1 MRSLII
7 AFVGAVVFSSQ
18 ALAADAAKNFEGF
31 AVQIG
36 TGYQSLKT
44 KTSNILINN
53 GVSGV
58 TASDNT
64 LNEVPAVLGAGYTF
78 ALTDQYLLGVDVEY
92 DVLKSKA
99 GQTNLFFNNALLVN
113 AGSKTKS
120 KNRMSVLL
128 SPGYAVNDTTAIFAT
143 VGYFKLS
150 TSCTN
155 DDGTACADGSAKGY
169 SLGGKVRFLVNK
181 NVYLFAGASYIKAND
196 KDVRLADGT
205 TFKNKTDGYITE
217 FGVGY
222 KF

>member
-31 AVQIG
+31 TVQFG
-36 TGYQSLKT
+36 TGYQSPKS
-44 KTSNILINN
+44 KTSNILIN

-58 TASDNT
+58 TSSGTT

-92 DVLKSKA
+92 DVLKSKD
-99 GQTNLFFNNALLVN
+99 GQTNLFRNNALLVN
-113 AGSKTKS
+113 QGSKTKS

-196 KDVRLADGT
+196 KDVVQAGGVS
-205 TFKNKTDGYITE
+205 FKSKTDGYNTE

>member
-1 MRSLII
+1 MRSLVI

-31 AVQIG
+31 TVQFG
-36 TGYQSLKT
+36 TGYQSLKS
-44 KTSNILINN
+44 KTSNILIN

-58 TASDNT
+58 TSSGTT

-92 DVLKSKA
+92 DVLKSKD

-113 AGSKTKS
+113 QGSKTKS

-128 SPGYAVNDTTAIFAT
+128 SPGYAVNDTTAIFAK

-155 DDGTACADGSAKGY
+155 DDGTACADGSANGY
-169 SLGGKVRFLVNK
+169 SLGGAARFLVNK

-196 KDVRLADGT
+196 KDAVRAGGVS
-205 TFKNKTDGYITE
+205 FKSKTDGYSAD

>member
-92 DVLKSKA
+92 DVL
-99 GQTNLFFNNALLVN
+99 T
-113 AGSKTKS
+113 
-120 KNRMSVLL
+120 
-128 SPGYAVNDTTAIFAT
+128 AVRTLNDRSAII
-143 VGYFKLS
+143 G
-150 TSCTN
+150 
-155 DDGTACADGSAKGY
+155 
-169 SLGGKVRFLVNK
+169 
-181 NVYLFAGASYIKAND
+181 
-196 KDVRLADGT
+196 
-205 TFKNKTDGYITE
+205 
-217 FGVGY
+217 
-222 KF
+222 

>member
-1 MRSLII
+1 LRSLTI

-18 ALAADAAKNFEGF
+18 ALGADAAKNFEGYT
-31 AVQIG
+31 VQLG
-36 TGYQSLKT
+36 TGYQSIKS
-44 KTSNILINN
+44 KTSNILIN

-58 TASDNT
+58 TASDAT

-78 ALTDQYLLGVDVEY
+78 ALTNKYLFGVDLEY
-92 DVLKSKA
+92 DLLKSKD
-99 GQTNLFFNNALLVN
+99 GKSNIFVNNALIVN
-113 AGSKTKS
+113 GGSNTKT
-120 KNRMSVLL
+120 KNRMSILL

-143 VGYFKLS
+143 VGYFKSS

-181 NVYLFAGASYIKAND
+181 NVYMFAGASYIKAND
-196 KDVRLADGT
+196 KDVALSDGT
-205 TFKNKTDGYITE
+205 TFKSKADGYSTE